1 MSSQEAFLARVRRA
15 LHTAPLPRDCVGGGP
30 LQQPFPP
37 AARPPLLWS
46 GQETAVDAAALQT
59 RLAAQRPALVAQLQ
73 QELGAV
79 GGVVAHVH
87 SAAEAVA
94 YVTRLA
100 QEKDATLVVR
110 WQSDLLDTLEVDAA
124 LHQQGVTVHATTLPI
139 EAPAGEGGA
148 LSCAPSADAVAGETA
163 RAAAMATRRQESRD
177 MLARA
182 DLGLSGVDYVIAE
195 TGTLVL
201 TARAGQMRG
210 VSLLPPVH
218 VAVARTSQ
226 VIATLADYLLL
237 VAGPDL
243 QQALSSC
250 VSFVTGPSRTGDI
263 ELQLTV
269 GVHGP
274 GELHLVLLDES
285 APG

>member
-15 LHTAPLPRDCVGGGP
+15 LHKDAV
-30 LQQPFPP
+30 PP
-37 AARPPLLWS
+37 SSRPPLWWRDPDV
-46 GQETAVDAAALQT
+46 GEAVAQLQT
-59 RLAAQRPALVAQLQ
+59 RLAAQRPALMAQVQ
-73 QELGAV
+73 QELEAA

-87 SAAEAVA
+87 SAPEAVG
-94 YVTRLA
+94 YITHLA
-100 QEKDATLVVR
+100 QQKDAHLVVR
-110 WQSDLLDTLEVDAA
+110 WQSDLLEALEVDAA
-124 LHQQGVTVHATTLPI
+124 LYQQGITVHTTALP
-139 EAPAGEGGA
+139 PGT
-148 LSCAPSADAVAGETA
+148 VAGEATCT
-163 RAAAMATRRQESRD
+163 AAMTAWGQELRER
-177 MLARA
+177 LARA

-201 TARAGQMRG
+201 MARAGQMRG

-237 VAGPDL
+237 AQAAGVDP
-243 QQALSSC
+243 QQYLTSC

-263 ELQLTV
+263 ELKLTV

-274 GELHLVLLDES
+274 GELHLLVLDD
-285 APG
+285 GNTT

>member
-15 LHTAPLPRDCVGGGP
+15 LHKATV
-30 LQQPFPP
+30 PP
-37 AARPPLLWS
+37 SSRPPLWWS
-46 GQETAVDAAALQT
+46 DTDMVEAAAQLQT
-59 RLAAQRPALVAQLQ
+59 RLAAQRPVLIAQVQ
-73 QELGAV
+73 HELDAAGV
-79 GGVVAHVH
+79 VVAHVR
-87 SAAEAVA
+87 SAPAAVA
-94 YVTRLA
+94 YITRLA
-100 QEKDATLVVR
+100 QQKDAHLVVR
-110 WQSDLLDTLEVDAA
+110 WQSDLLEALEVDVA
-124 LHQQGVTVHATTLPI
+124 LQQQGITVQTTALPS
-139 EAPAGEGGA
+139 GT
-148 LSCAPSADAVAGETA
+148 VAGEATG
-163 RAAAMATRRQESRD
+163 AATMTTRRQELREWV
-177 MLARA
+177 ARA

-201 TARAGQMRG
+201 MARTGQMRG

-237 VAGPDL
+237 AQVAGVDP
-243 QQALSSC
+243 QQYLTSC

-274 GELHLVLLDES
+274 GELHLVLLDETTT
-285 APG
+285 

>member
-1 MSSQEAFLARVRRA
+1 
-15 LHTAPLPRDCVGGGP
+15 
-30 LQQPFPP
+30 
-37 AARPPLLWS
+37 LWS

-94 YVTRLA
+94 YVTRLT

-124 LHQQGVTVHATTLPI
+124 LHQQGVTVHATTLPV

-237 VAGPDL
+237 VQKTGPDL
-243 QQALSSC
+243 QPALSSC

>member
-1 MSSQEAFLARVRRA
+1 MNGQWFLALSRTRAYRMSSQEAFLARVRRA
-15 LHTAPLPRDCVGGGP
+15 LHKEPLP
-30 LQQPFPP
+30 P
-37 AARPPLLWS
+37 AVRPPLLWS
-46 GQETAVDAAALQT
+46 DQDTAATATDLHT
-59 RLAAQRPALVAQLQ
+59 HLAAQRAALVAQLQ

-79 GGVVAHVH
+79 GGAVAHVH

-100 QEKDATLVVR
+100 QAKDATLVVR

-124 LHQQGVTVHATTLPI
+124 LQQQGVTVHATTLPAEI
-139 EAPAGEGGA
+139 P
-148 LSCAPSADAVAGETA
+148 PGETA
-163 RAAAMATRRQESRD
+163 SAAAMATRRQEIRD
-177 MLARA
+177 VLARA

-201 TARAGQMRG
+201 TAQAGQMRG

-226 VIATLADYLLL
+226 VIATLADYLLC
-237 VAGPDL
+237 VQQASPDV

-274 GELHLVLLDES
+274 GELHLVLLDEPT
-285 APG
+285 PG

>member
-1 MSSQEAFLARVRRA
+1 MSSQEAFLARLRRA
-15 LHTAPLPRDCVGGGP
+15 LHKEPLPRDCVGGGP
-30 LQQPFPP
+30 LQRPFPP

-46 GQETAVDAAALQT
+46 DQDTAAATADLQT
-59 RLAAQRPALVAQLQ
+59 LVAAQRPALVAQLQ
-73 QELGAV
+73 QELDAV

-124 LHQQGVTVHATTLPI
+124 LQQQGIAVHATALPA
-139 EAPAGEGGA
+139 EALP
-148 LSCAPSADAVAGETA
+148 GETA
-163 RAAAMATRRQESRD
+163 ATAMSSRRQELRD

-201 TARAGQMRG
+201 TAQAGQMRG

-226 VIATLADYLLL
+226 VLATLADYLLL
-237 VAGPDL
+237 VQQAGPGL

-263 ELQLTV
+263 ELKLTV

-274 GELHLVLLDES
+274 GEVHLVLLDELTLR
-285 APG
+285 